1 MSWLILILSG
11 IVEIGVTFCLGKASK
26 TVRSEKFV
34 WGLVTVCAMALSI
47 YLITKAMRTI
57 PLGTAYAVWTGM
69 GAIGAVMLG
78 ILFFREPASFGRIFF
93 IFTLVASIIGLKLV
107 S

>member
-1 MSWLILILSG
+1 MNWLILILSG

-26 TVRSEKFV
+26 TVGSEKLI
-34 WGLVTVCAMALSI
+34 WGFATICAMAFSI

-69 GAIGAVMLG
+69 GAVGAVMLG
-78 ILFFREPASFGRIFF
+78 ILFFREPASFWRLFF
-93 IFTLVASIIGLKLV
+93 IFTLVTSIIGLKIV

>member
-1 MSWLILILSG
+1 MNWLILILSG
-11 IVEIGVTFCLGKASK
+11 LVEIGVTFGLGKASK
-26 TVRSEKFV
+26 SVGSEKIL
-34 WGLVTVCAMALSI
+34 WGAATICAMALSI

-69 GAIGAVMLG
+69 GAVGAVLLG
-78 ILFFREPASFGRIFF
+78 ILFFKEPASFWRLFF
-93 IFTLVASIIGLKLV
+93 ISTLIASIIGLKFV

>member
-1 MSWLILILSG
+1 MNWLILILSG
-11 IVEIGVTFCLGKASK
+11 LIEIIVTFCLGKASK
-26 TVRSEKFV
+26 TIGSERLV
-34 WGLVTVCAMALSI
+34 WGFSTVCAMALSI

-69 GAIGAVMLG
+69 GAVGAVLLG
-78 ILFFREPASFGRIFF
+78 ILFFKEPATFWRLFF
-93 IFTLVASIIGLKLV
+93 IFTLVASIIGLKFV

>member
-1 MSWLILILSG
+1 MGWLNLILSG
-11 IVEIGVTFCLGKASK
+11 IVEIGVTFCLGKASQ
-26 TVRSEKFV
+26 TIRSEKLV
-34 WGLVTVCAMALSI
+34 WGFATICAMALSI

-69 GAIGAVMLG
+69 GAVGAVLLG
-78 ILFFREPASFGRIFF
+78 ILFFKEPASFWRLFF
-93 IFTLVASIIGLKLV
+93 IFTLIASIIGLKIV

>member
-1 MSWLILILSG
+1 MNWLILILSG
-11 IVEIGVTFCLGKASK
+11 LIEIIVTFCLGKASK
-26 TVRSEKFV
+26 TIGSDRLL
-34 WGLVTVCAMALSI
+34 WGCTTICAMALSI

-69 GAIGAVMLG
+69 GAVGAVLLG
-78 ILFFREPASFGRIFF
+78 IIFFKEPATFWRLFF
-93 IFTLVASIIGLKLV
+93 IFTLVASIIGLKIV